1 MGAPSTGT
9 AAFSGATATAGPRL
23 GRPRPQR
30 SCGDCTC
37 SPGLLSRQ
45 NRRSSLFMKRLES
58 NRYPSSVLLKRRSS
72 MTSTMLSTANVAGER
87 FNDQTSVYSSDSLCQ
102 TTKEINTSQRLEQL
116 RKLMKQYD
124 LACYIV
130 PSEDEH
136 QSEYVAL
143 IDQRRAF
150 ISGFSGSAGVACIT
164 RDLLNFNPDQYEG
177 KSVLST
183 DGRYFNQASQELD
196 FNWSLI
202 RQGVDKYTWQDWCI
216 KECVEMARGLSSG
229 TTVKIGIDPKLISYQ
244 AKLNLQKS
252 IDVDNEKI
260 IATGNKLE
268 LVPVED
274 NLIDLIWDDFE
285 IVPERPSNDLIYLSQ
300 EYSGEDFQSKRD
312 RLLTK
317 LHNMD
322 SHNSLENLNSPKME
336 KTFIVVALDEICW
349 LLNLRG
355 SDIDYNPVFFS
366 YCLINSNETIL
377 FTNNKFN
384 NEIKEY
390 FKENN
395 IQVKSYKSF
404 WDHLKSTVNTL
415 QINATGGANSN
426 DTDDTASTDTK
437 ISIDTHNFLIP
448 DTSSWQIIRHVQD
461 TPFKI
466 IHSPIDFF
474 KSIKNMNEINNAH
487 MAQIKDALCI
497 VQYFAWLE
505 RQLVV
510 KEALLDEHKAAM
522 KLIEIRKTQKHF
534 QGNSFETISS
544 TGANAAV
551 IHYSPPSEGSSM
563 IDPSKIYLCDTGS
576 QFLEGTTDIT
586 RTLHFTKPTQ
596 EQIDNYT
603 LVLKG
608 NLALERTKFP
618 VGTTG
623 FNLDAIA
630 RQFLWSRGLDYRHG
644 TGHGIGSFLNVHE
657 GPIGIGYKPHLVNYP
672 LQAGNI
678 ISNEPGY
685 YKDGEYGIRIE
696 NDLLVKEC
704 KPELRFGDTKFL
716 EFENITMVP
725 YCKKLINLEML
736 TTEEKTQINMYN
748 RTIWDNLVQYMQ
760 PQSITYKWLKRETA
774 TIQYK

>member
-9 AAFSGATATAGPRL
+9 ATFSGATATANAGARL
-23 GRPRPQR
+23 ARARQQR
-30 SCGDCTC
+30 TCGDCTC

-45 NRRSSLFMKRLES
+45 NRRSSLFMKKLES
-58 NRYPSSVLLKRRSS
+58 NRYPSSLFMKRRSS
-72 MTSTMLSTANVAGER
+72 VNSTVVTPTNASGER
-87 FNDQTSVYSSDSLCQ
+87 LNDQTSIYSSDSLCQ
-102 TTKEINTSQRLEQL
+102 TTKEINTSQRLFQL
-116 RKLMKQYD
+116 RKLMQKHD

-143 IDQRRAF
+143 IDQKRAF

-164 RDLLNFNPDQYEG
+164 RDLLNFNPDQFDG

-216 KECVEMARGLSSG
+216 KECAEMARGLSSG
-229 TTVKIGIDPKLISYQ
+229 TCVKIGIDPKLISYQ
-244 AKLNLQKS
+244 AKIGLQKL
-252 IDVDNEKI
+252 IDVTNEKI
-260 IATGNKLE
+260 VATGNKLE
-268 LVPVED
+268 LCPVED
-274 NLIDLIWDDFE
+274 NLIDLIWDEFE
-285 IVPERPSNDLIYLSQ
+285 LVPERPRSELLYLSD
-300 EYSGEDFQSKRD
+300 EYSGETFQSKRE
-312 RLLTK
+312 RLLTR
-317 LHNMD
+317 L
-322 SHNSLENLNSPKME
+322 NSLDKTPERNVANGPQSRE

-355 SDIDYNPVFFS
+355 SDIDYNPVFFA
-366 YCLINSNETIL
+366 YCLINSKETIL
-377 FTNNKFN
+377 FTNNKLN
-384 NEIKEY
+384 DEIKTY
-390 FKENN
+390 LKENN

-404 WDHLKSTVNTL
+404 WDHLKSTVTML
-415 QINATGGANSN
+415 QSGNATDKNGSHSEATIEN
-426 DTDDTASTDTK
+426 
-437 ISIDTHNFLIP
+437 HNFLIP
-448 DTSSWQIIRHVQD
+448 DTSSWQIIRYVEN
-461 TPFKI
+461 TPFQI

-474 KSIKNMNEINNAH
+474 KSIKNSNEINNAH

-497 VQYFAWLE
+497 IQYFAWLE
-505 RQLVV
+505 AQLVD
-510 KEALLDEHKAAM
+510 KDALIDEHNAAM
-522 KLIEIRKTQKHF
+522 KLIEIRKTQKNF

-618 VGTTG
+618 MGTTG

-657 GPIGIGYKPHLVNYP
+657 GPIGIGYKPHLLSYP

-685 YKDGEYGIRIE
+685 YKDGEYGIRLE

-704 KPELRFGDTKFL
+704 SKELHFDNTKFL

-725 YCKKLINLEML
+725 YCKKLINVDML
-736 TTEEKTQINMYN
+736 TSEERGQINKYHK
-748 RTIWDNLVQYMQ
+748 TIWNNLVQYMQ

-774 TIQYK
+774 SIKE